1 MYSDVSRLVRVPI
14 GETKESFLKCR
25 IGNLKRIQDLYS
37 KSVLKEIHCFSGE
50 IMMDFNK
57 LNLDIEKLIKE
68 LEDLQ

>member
-1 MYSDVSRLVRVPI
+1 MYSDISRLVRIPI

-37 KSVLKEIHCFSGE
+37 NSVLKELHCFSGE
-50 IMMDFNK
+50 IQVNLGK
-57 LNLDIEKLIKE
+57 LDLQIVKLIKE